1 MKWLLK
7 NVKIL
12 KIDQSMVVNGYLGI
26 DQDRIHYVGAD
37 APDDLQSYEKIVD
50 GRGRLAMPGLINT
63 HGHAAMSL
71 LRGYGDDLP
80 LQVWLQERIWPLEAK
95 FTAEHV
101 KWGTALSIV
110 EMLKTGTTTFAD
122 MYMFED
128 EVAEMV
134 ALSGMRAS
142 LTRGVI
148 GLGSEQE
155 AVDKL
160 ADARQFASSWHGKA
174 NGRIT
179 AMMAPHAPYTCPPW
193 YIEKILGV
201 AEELDLP
208 IHIHM
213 SETLREVEE
222 NAVQYGD
229 RPVKHLEKLG
239 VFSRHTLVAHS
250 VHVNEEEMD
259 ILRHYGVQVSHNP
272 GSNLK
277 LASGVA
283 PIPRMLEKGIDVSLG
298 TDGPASNNN
307 LDMFDEIRL
316 AALIHKGVSQDP
328 LAIPAKTALELATV
342 NGAKALKLS
351 DVGLLKA
358 GYKADFILVSVD
370 GPHFQPQHDFA
381 SHLVYS
387 ASGRDVNDVYVDGQC
402 LVTDG
407 KCLTLDEEKVTFEA
421 NRVIKEILG

>member
-1 MKWLLK
+1 VKWLLK
-7 NVKIL
+7 NVKL
-12 KIDQSMVVNGYLGI
+12 LTMDQQTVFSGYLGV
-26 DQDRIHYVGAD
+26 DQDRIEYVGAE
-37 APDDLQSYEKIVD
+37 PPQHMPSYQKIVD
-50 GRGRLAMPGLINT
+50 GKGKLIMPGLVNT

-80 LQVWLQERIWPLEAK
+80 LQVWLQERIWPMEAK

-101 KWGTALSIV
+101 KWGTALSLV
-110 EMLKTGTTTFAD
+110 EMLKTGTTAFAD

-134 ALSGMRAS
+134 SLSGIRAS
-142 LTRGVI
+142 LSRGVI
-148 GLGSEQE
+148 GLGSDQE
-155 AVDKL
+155 ALDKL
-160 ADARQFASSWHGKA
+160 ADSRRFASSWHGEA
-174 NGRIT
+174 NGRVT
-179 AMMAPHAPYTCPPW
+179 VMMAPHAPYTCPPW

-222 NAVQYGD
+222 NAARYGD

-250 VHVNEEEMD
+250 VHVNDEEMD
-259 ILRHYGVQVSHNP
+259 ILRQHRVQVSHNP

-277 LASGVA
+277 LASGIA
-283 PIPRMLEKGIDVSLG
+283 PVPKMIEKGIDVSLG

-307 LDMFDEIRL
+307 LDMFDEIQL
-316 AALIHKGVSQDP
+316 VALIHKGVSNDP
-328 LAIPAKTALELATV
+328 LAIPARTALEMATV
-342 NGAKALKLS
+342 NGAKALNIMDAGMLK
-351 DVGLLKA
+351 VGH
-358 GYKADFILVSVD
+358 KADFILISVD
-370 GPHFQPQHDFA
+370 GPHFQPQHDLM

-387 ASGRDVNDVYVDGQC
+387 ASGRDVNDVYVDGEC
-402 LVTDG
+402 LVKEG
-407 KCLTLDEEKVTFEA
+407 KCLTLDEEKIQFEVS
-421 NRVIKEILG
+421 RIVREIFA